1 MVNTFTHG
9 LIGLMVMR
17 TKLGVLATVV
27 VVAVSIA
34 LPTVAQLRVQP
45 LSEEAGQVGLGLLL
59 RRLSTVGVFMQATA
73 HPDDEYNPQL
83 VMYARGM
90 GYRTIL
96 ATATRGDGGQNEIGP
111 ELLDALGVLRTEE
124 LESMHRFDGAEQYFT
139 RAVDFGFTVSLE
151 ETMEKWGREEIIGD
165 YVRLIRMLRPDVIAG
180 LPPQATGP
188 THQHHPASALL
199 AREAYRQ
206 AGDPSR
212 YPEQLK
218 DGLRPWQP
226 KKFYSMAAGFGG
238 ATGRGQ
244 APARPAPGFCL
255 LETAIF
261 DPLLGRTYA
270 EIGAEARS
278 MHKCQGTAQLL
289 ALPGPANRRYQLV
302 ETTIAGEMEKVELSL
317 FDGVDTSVL
326 GIVQYVKGQP
336 PRALVD
342 GLGAVSKAVQD
353 AQAQLASRGPEATSQ
368 ALASG
373 LAALRSLRGQLAGM
387 ALDGQ
392 ARYEIDLR
400 LKSKEED
407 FQQALLLADNVRI
420 ETLANDGVVI
430 GGQPITVNVV
440 VGVRSKAPVS
450 VRGVSFDGFEGAS
463 ACKPGPIQNGL
474 YRCESPLKIP
484 AAARITAPY
493 WKRLADAARYEFEAD
508 APFGLPFRPTPF
520 RARLALDVSG
530 TAVTVE
536 KPVEHRYEDIVSGE
550 KRMELE
556 VVPAWAVKLAPEIA
570 IIPSAAGASATAD
583 REARLTVIN
592 GGKGVRKGDVRL
604 ELPAGWRA
612 QPESAPLVF
621 TREDEAQTVRFS
633 IRPPAKTKPGT
644 YRIRAIASTG
654 GQAFDRGYQVV
665 EYPHTERRHLDVPA
679 EATLKVIDV
688 RAAPNLRVGYVMG
701 VGDQV
706 PAAITQLGAKVTLI
720 DSDELAWGDLSQ
732 YDTVVL
738 GVRAYEKRDDLRAAN
753 QRLLDYV
760 ERGGTLIVQY
770 NRPDSGGEFNSAQ
783 YGPYPVKVTANR
795 VTDENAPVTLLV
807 PKHPAFTYPNA
818 ISDATWKDWVQE
830 RGTYFLEQGDPRYVD
845 LLQMDEPFP
854 NNKGMKRGALVEARV
869 GKGRWIYLGL
879 GLWRQLPAG
888 TNGAYQLLA
897 NSISLGKAPTG
908 R

>member
-1 MVNTFTHG
+1 MAK
-9 LIGLMVMR
+9 R
-17 TKLGVLATVV
+17 TKLGVLAAAVVAVV
-27 VVAVSIA
+27 VVA

-45 LSEEAGQVGLGLLL
+45 LSDEAGQVGLGLLL

-96 ATATRGDGGQNEIGP
+96 ATATRGDGGQNGIGP
-111 ELLDALGVLRTEE
+111 ELFDALGVLRTEE
-124 LESMHRFDGAEQYFT
+124 LESMHRFDGTEQYFT
-139 RAVDFGFTVSLE
+139 RAIDFGFTVSLE
-151 ETMEKWGREEIIGD
+151 ETMEKWGRDEIIGD
-165 YVRLIRMLRPDVIAG
+165 YVRLIRMLRPDVVTGLQPQAAG
-180 LPPQATGP
+180 LS
-188 THQHHPASALL
+188 HQHHPASALL

-206 AGDPSR
+206 AADPSR

-218 DGLRPWQP
+218 EGLRPWQP
-226 KKFYSMAAGFGG
+226 KKFYFTAGGFGPGGGQLTAQPAAGFC
-238 ATGRGQ
+238 Q
-244 APARPAPGFCL
+244 V
-255 LETAIF
+255 ETAIF

-302 ETTIAGEMEKVELSL
+302 ETTIPGEMDKVEQSL
-317 FDGVDTSVL
+317 FDGIDTSL
-326 GIVQYVKGQP
+326 PGLVQYVKGQP
-336 PRALVD
+336 PPALVE
-342 GLGAVSKAVQD
+342 GLAAVSKAVQE
-353 AQAQLASRGPEATSQ
+353 AQARSMSSGPDA
-368 ALASG
+368 AAPVLASG
-373 LAALRSLRGQLAGM
+373 LAALRSLRSQLASM
-387 ALDGQ
+387 ALDEP
-392 ARYEIDLR
+392 ARSEIDLR
-400 LKSKEED
+400 LKPKEED
-407 FQQALLLADNVRI
+407 FQQALLLADHVRI

-430 GGQPITVNVV
+430 GGQPITVNVM
-440 VGVRSKAPVS
+440 VGVRSKVPLS
-450 VRGVSFDGFEGAS
+450 VRGVAFDGFDGEG

-474 YRCESPLKIP
+474 YRCESALRIP
-484 AAARITAPY
+484 ATARITAPY
-493 WKRLADAARYEFEAD
+493 WKRLPNGARYEFEPA
-508 APFGLPFRPTPF
+508 APFGLPFRPTRF
-520 RARLALDVSG
+520 HARLALDVSG

-536 KPVEHRYEDIVSGE
+536 KPVEFRYENIVSGE

-556 VVPAWAVKLAPEIA
+556 VVPALAVKLVPEIA
-570 IIPSAAGASATAD
+570 IIPLAGGTAATAD
-583 REARLTVIN
+583 REARVTVTN
-592 GGKGVRKGDVRL
+592 GGKGATKGDVRL

-621 TREDEAQTVRFS
+621 AREDETQTVRFS
-633 IRPPAKTKPGT
+633 IRPPAKTTPGT
-644 YRIRAIASTG
+644 YRIRAVASMG
-654 GQAFDRGYQVV
+654 GRAFDRGYQVV
-665 EYPHTERRHLDVPA
+665 EYPHTQRRHLDVPA

-706 PAAITQLGAKVTLI
+706 PAAIAQLGAKVTLI

-732 YDTVVL
+732 YDTIVL
-738 GVRAYEKRDDLRAAN
+738 GVRAYEKRDDLRAN
-753 QRLLDYV
+753 NKRLLDYV

-770 NRPDSGGEFNSAQ
+770 NRSDSGGEFNSAQ
-783 YGPYPVKVTANR
+783 YGPYPIKVTANR
-795 VTDENAPVTLLV
+795 VTDEDAPVTLLV
-807 PKHPAFTYPNA
+807 PKHPVFTHPNA
-818 ISDATWKDWVQE
+818 IGDAAWKDWIQE

-888 TNGAYQLLA
+888 TTGAYQLLA
-897 NSISLGKAPTG
+897 NLINLGKTPN
-908 R
+908 RF